1 MWNIKNKQKQNEY
14 TNQTEKKTGRY
25 MDGAGGRAKWVRAIN
40 CMVMGGNSF

>member
-1 MWNIKNKQKQNEY
+1 MNTQIKQK
-14 TNQTEKKTGRY
+14 KKTGRY